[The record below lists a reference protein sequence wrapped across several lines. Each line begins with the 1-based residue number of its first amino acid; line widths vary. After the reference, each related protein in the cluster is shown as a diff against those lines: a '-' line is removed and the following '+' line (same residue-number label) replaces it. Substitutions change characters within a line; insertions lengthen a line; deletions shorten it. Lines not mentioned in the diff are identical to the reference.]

1 MSSGF
6 IGIITLDVRLPETAT
21 PKDRLSA
28 MAKLRYGLHERFGA
42 SVAEFGRPDTPW
54 QASITAAL
62 VQQTEQACTMRVA
75 ELERWLEEGEVTV
88 TITQV
93 RTITPEDLA

>member
-1 MSSGF
+1 MGSGF
-6 IGIITLDVRLPETAT
+6 IGIITLDVRLPGSAT
-21 PKDRLSA
+21 LRDRRSA
-28 MAKLRYGLHERFGA
+28 LAKIRHGLQERFGA
-42 SVAEFGRPDTPW
+42 SVAEVGSFDTPW

-75 ELERWLEEGEVTV
+75 ELERWLEERDVTV